1 MIAKDRQRILLIEEP
16 ESFLHP
22 PMIRAAREA
31 LYALSE
37 VPEWQVLAT
46 THSHVFIDVSKP
58 HTTIVRVSR
67 EGEQRTRLFSTDRA
81 KFSDEERE
89 NLRMI
94 RSCHPTVAEFF
105 FADHVV
111 LVEGETEYAVL
122 SVLMARSEKPIAQR
136 TAVVNCFGK
145 ANLPLFQRILNQFG
159 TPYTVLHDSDAPQAK
174 SDNKWQRNTMWT
186 LNERILGALAER
198 DAAHPASRAVV
209 HVPDFEQ
216 YYFGYRL
223 TKNKPYQVL
232 RTIQEP
238 GFENANQFHALRE
251 LVSQLIDGT
260 HPGTYS
266 EMEQLTRMVVEWRE
280 QENPEPP
287 EAWET

>member
-1 MIAKDRQRILLIEEP
+1 
-16 ESFLHP
+16 
-22 PMIRAAREA
+22 
-31 LYALSE
+31 
-37 VPEWQVLAT
+37 
-46 THSHVFIDVSKP
+46 
-58 HTTIVRVSR
+58 
-67 EGEQRTRLFSTDRA
+67 
-81 KFSDEERE
+81 
-89 NLRMI
+89 
-94 RSCHPTVAEFF
+94 
-105 FADHVV
+105 
-111 LVEGETEYAVL
+111 
-122 SVLMARSEKPIAQR
+122 
-136 TAVVNCFGK
+136 
-145 ANLPLFQRILNQFG
+145 
-159 TPYTVLHDSDAPQAK
+159 
-174 SDNKWQRNTMWT
+174 MWT

-198 DAAHPASRAVV
+198 DATHPASRAVV

-223 TKNKPYQVL
+223 MKNKPYQVL

-251 LVSQLIDGT
+251 LVNQLIDGT